1 MLETT
6 AMWTTKQL
14 KLLLARYEYIGSASN
29 RNPTAILGDCFGV
42 LKCVCV
48 CVVFF
53 GGVLQSCCC
62 LVFCIADA
70 VLHDCKGCF
79 GFRQAGGV
87 KDLAD
92 PGLATAFP
100 QRQPGGGGVRHDVP
114 ADWF

>member
-1 MLETT
+1 MLKTT

-14 KLLLARYEYIGSASN
+14 KILLARYEYIGSASN
-29 RNPTAILGDCFGV
+29 RNPTAILGDCFGI
-42 LKCVCV
+42 LKCV

-53 GGVLQSCCC
+53 GWRVAKLLLFS